1 MVLTVIDAKL
11 TLTEQLPPTFMLL
24 VSTLPPTFVVTFV
37 VADDSEVPDE
47 LRLRLP
53 LPPCM
58 LPEVLTLVFV
68 LTLVV
73 ADEEAVAPL
82 NATESC
88 YTLPLIVPDPAA
100 EPPTVPEF
108 VNAAPE
114 S

>member
-1 MVLTVIDAKL
+1 VLPATFKL
-11 TLTEQLPPTFMLL
+11 V
-24 VSTLPPTFVVTFV
+24 VSTLPDTLVVVVTFV
-37 VADDSEVPDE
+37 VADDDEEPDE

-68 LTLVV
+68 VTFVV
-73 ADEEAVAPL
+73 ADDDELAVAEI
-82 NATESC
+82 AAESC
-88 YTLPLIVPDPAA
+88 STLPLIVPDPAA